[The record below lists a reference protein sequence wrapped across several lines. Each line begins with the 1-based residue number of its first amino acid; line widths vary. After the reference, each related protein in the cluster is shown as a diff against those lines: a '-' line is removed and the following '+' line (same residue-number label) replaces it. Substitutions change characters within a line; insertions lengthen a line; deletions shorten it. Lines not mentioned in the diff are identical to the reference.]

1 MTPTQQLHFE
11 FQHASTEAEAF
22 AVWARHRE
30 MLKNSSLILSIPGQS
45 PFGVK
50 LPKSFGKTARLI
62 STFAND
68 DLFFLNEHIF
78 SEMQA
83 GRECTFP
90 ITYTVSFDT
99 NAASYIRGLFKNQD
113 SQAHQ
118 DIAKLL
124 IHFHPKLNW
133 QVIPYLMENAE
144 SIVRGEHG
152 QEIFETIL
160 AVERMEEVD
169 IECLRQSGRLRI
181 LSDGNESL
189 NRAANRLS
197 YTARHFTNGLHLT
210 ILERWEALYVALLF
224 ATLEQIHKPGAE
236 RAPKK
241 LKELVKFMDR
251 EIHSIFLEFL
261 FIAWDWFN
269 NGKQTSIFNKLQKNA
284 PNLLAKVRNI
294 GWDIFHLTQMRQE
307 ATFHEKKEAFLVPF
321 LLTFDQAF
329 ADLVSL
335 CGLKSCLIEK
345 TFDYPICFTNQDPD
359 TVFNPAIGK
368 DVEFMESY
376 FSVDANARRG
386 AWIDKNGRPNLSSV
400 RQSLESEILK
410 LQQ

>member
-1 MTPTQQLHFE
+1 MTPTQQLHYE
-11 FQHASTEAEAF
+11 FQHASTESEAF
-22 AVWARHRE
+22 AVWALHRE
-30 MLKNSSLILSIPGQS
+30 MLKNSSLILSIPGHS

-50 LPKSFGKTARLI
+50 LPKGFGKTARLI
-62 STFAND
+62 STFAHD

-83 GRECTFP
+83 GRDCTFP

-99 NAASYIRGLFKNQD
+99 NAASYIRGLFKNHD

-118 DIAKLL
+118 DIVILL
-124 IHFHPKLNW
+124 IHFLPKLNW
-133 QVIPYLMENAE
+133 QVVPYLMENAE
-144 SIVRGEHG
+144 SIVRGEHD
-152 QEIFETIL
+152 QAIFETIL
-160 AVERMEEVD
+160 AIERLEEID
-169 IECLRQSGRLRI
+169 IKCLRENGKLQL
-181 LSDGNESL
+181 LSDGSESI

-224 ATLEQIHKPGAE
+224 ATLEQIQKPGVE
-236 RAPKK
+236 RPPKK

-261 FIAWDWFN
+261 FIAWDWFS

-284 PNLLAKVRNI
+284 PNLLAKVQNI

-307 ATFHEKKEAFLVPF
+307 ATFLEKKSAFLVPF

-345 TFDYPICFTNQDPD
+345 TFDYPICFTNQDAE
-359 TVFNPAIGK
+359 TVFEPAIGR
-368 DVEFMESY
+368 DIEFMESY
-376 FSVDANARRG
+376 FSVEANARRT

-400 RQSLESEILK
+400 RQSLESELLK